1 MLVLQRTVGSSILMH
16 DGVNYDMRIKV
27 IDIFHDYHRGMVA
40 KLGFE
45 FPESYKILREEVSVA
60 MHLGMTL
67 PEARRHITQLDVF
80 GGGSGD
86 NV

>member
-1 MLVLQRTVGSSILMH
+1 MLVLQRTKGSSILMH

-27 IDIFHDYHRGMVA
+27 IDIFHDNYRGTVV

-45 FPESYKILREEVSVA
+45 FPESYKILREEVAVA

-80 GGGSGD
+80 GVD
-86 NV
+86 PKC

>member
-1 MLVLQRTVGSSILMH
+1 MGRKVCVG
-16 DGVNYDMRIKV
+16 
-27 IDIFHDYHRGMVA
+27 F
-40 KLGFE
+40 GFE